1 MGSGLRLQ
9 RWPEFRRRY
18 FAELNANP
26 ATQTLC
32 DLVEAGPVTL
42 IYGARDEIHNQA
54 VALEIGQQTFR
65 VYSGAEFAL
74 LVLLMVLGVWSKARG
89 RWYLSLTVP
98 GAIILTQAFWLVPA
112 LDLRVSAVQAGL
124 SPLPQSNLHMTYI
137 VAEVIK
143 LLWLLIIGLGESFLG
158 ARELVV
164 SHDDLANERAP
175 IRVRRALWS

>member
-1 MGSGLRLQ
+1 MASSQ
-9 RWPEFRRRY
+9 
-18 FAELNANP
+18 A
-26 ATQTLC
+26 
-32 DLVEAGPVTL
+32 
-42 IYGARDEIHNQA
+42 GARLEQFGIKLCLIWA
-54 VALEIGQQTFR
+54 GLSVGVAFLATPAKFLAPSLSLPVALEIGQQTFR
-65 VYSGAEFAL
+65 VYSCAEFAL
-74 LVLLMVLGVWSKARG
+74 LGLLMVLGLWSKARG
-89 RWYLSLTVP
+89 RWYLNLVVP
-98 GAIILTQAFWLVPA
+98 GAIILMQALWLVPA

>member
-1 MGSGLRLQ
+1 MASSQAGANLERFGIKLCLIWAGLSVGVAFL
-9 RWPEFRRRY
+9 
-18 FAELNANP
+18 ATP
-26 ATQTLC
+26 AKFLAPS
-32 DLVEAGPVTL
+32 LSL
-42 IYGARDEIHNQA
+42 S

-65 VYSGAEFAL
+65 VYSAAEFAL
-74 LVLLMVLGVWSKARG
+74 LGLLLVLGVWSKARR

-98 GAIILTQAFWLVPA
+98 GVIIHIQAFWLVPA

-175 IRVRRALWS
+175 NRVRRALWS